1 MSNGIRY
8 DNRMVVINAS
18 DLYKPILKGR
28 KLKTIRQY
36 NSPNIK
42 YPTLEQISELTVID
56 HVWKQGDRL
65 YKIAD
70 EFYGDPELWWII
82 AMFNQKPT
90 EAFVGQGTLI
100 YIPTPLDI
108 VISYFTVDEE
118 DE

>member
-82 AMFNQKPT
+82 SWFNKKPL
-90 EAFVGQGTLI
+90 ESDYKFGDVVS
-100 YIPTPLDI
+100 IPLPLSD
-108 VISYFTVDEE
+108 VLELFY
-118 DE
+118 

>member
-1 MSNGIRY
+1 MSSLRY
-8 DNRMVVINAS
+8 DNRLIAINGNT
-18 DLYKPILKGR
+18 LYREYFKNRGV
-28 KLKTIRQY
+28 KTIEQY
-36 NSPNIK
+36 STPRFR
-42 YPTLEQISELTVID
+42 YPTEDEIAELNLINHIWV
-56 HVWKQGDRL
+56 VGDRY
-65 YKIAD
+65 YKLAH
-70 EFYGDPELWWII
+70 EHYGDPELSWII